1 VSLTSLHDAGREIA
15 INNMID
21 DAREWLAAF
30 DRKSDTNL
38 SPDDEGV
45 AWITNTDV
53 WDKWLLA
60 ESSANRILWFQER
73 TRISADE
80 CLKGAAT
87 ISQLLAFTR
96 RTEEA
101 KVPVVAYVRG
111 KGVQEENKQK
121 GHLGLYGMIPDLV
134 SQLVYIATEGD
145 CKRILLEVSSLD
157 LRIRNVLRSIWALG
171 RTCQRASIAN
181 SCASPDLAYL
191 LGWAIGLC
199 KAQEILL
206 VIDKAD
212 LTGSDGISSFCGAL
226 QSLFDGSLTRG
237 TSLVEP
243 CIGCN
248 VRALLT
254 CLDGIGFDPKDCLL
268 LRRTTE
274 REGE

>member
-1 VSLTSLHDAGREIA
+1 
-15 INNMID
+15 MID

-73 TRISADE
+73 TRIPADE

-181 SCASPDLAYL
+181 SCA
-191 LGWAIGLC
+191 
-199 KAQEILL
+199 
-206 VIDKAD
+206 
-212 LTGSDGISSFCGAL
+212 
-226 QSLFDGSLTRG
+226 
-237 TSLVEP
+237 
-243 CIGCN
+243 
-248 VRALLT
+248 
-254 CLDGIGFDPKDCLL
+254 
-268 LRRTTE
+268 
-274 REGE
+274 